1 MKIRNFILA
10 LAAGLSLANCA
21 DNVEQQAQPY
31 LDRARQSFENNQ
43 YNLARL
49 QLDSIKELYPKAFE
63 ARRKAQTLLL
73 HVDLAETQRGRHY
86 IDSLL
91 TLSRTNAGTLTP
103 RLYLDKDPKYQDV
116 GLYYASQHR
125 IERNVGRTFMRPQA
139 DEKGAFTLVIFNRG
153 RDIKPH
159 ALRFTA
165 PDGTFAEVTS
175 PKSHVWND
183 ASGRTERLD
192 FVPSP
197 TESIASFVELHA
209 DKTVRVELIGEKGKT
224 AIPFTKTDKQALF
237 DASQLATLLHTVG
250 ELEKELQEA
259 DRRIEFTQNRL
270 QAASQG
276 EAISTTDISQ

>member
-31 LDRARQSFENNQ
+31 LGRARQSLENGQ
-43 YNLARL
+43 YGLARL

-63 ARRKAQTLLL
+63 ARRKSQTLLL
-73 HVDLAETQRGRHY
+73 HTDLAETQRSRHY
-86 IDSLL
+86 VDSLL
-91 TLSRTNAGTLTP
+91 VLSRANVEPLIP
-103 RLYLDKDPKYQDV
+103 RMYLDKDANYQDI
-116 GLYYASQHR
+116 GLYYTAQHR
-125 IERNVGRTFMRPQA
+125 IERNVGRTFMRPQT

-153 RDIKPH
+153 RDIKPQT
-159 ALRFTA
+159 LRITA

-197 TESIASFVELHA
+197 IESIASFVELHA
-209 DKTVRVELIGEKGKT
+209 DKALKAELIGEKGKVT
-224 AIPFTKTDKQALF
+224 IPFAKTDKQALL
-237 DASQLATLLHTVG
+237 DVSMLATLLRTVG
-250 ELEKELQEA
+250 ELENKLQET
-259 DRRIEFTQNRL
+259 DRRLDYIQNRL
-270 QAASQG
+270 QADSLKQTI
-276 EAISTTDISQ
+276 EE

>member
-10 LAAGLSLANCA
+10 LATGLSLANCA

-73 HVDLAETQRGRHY
+73 HVDLAETQRSRQY
-86 IDSLL
+86 IDSMLV
-91 TLSRTNAGTLTP
+91 LSRANVEPLAP
-103 RLYLDKDPKYQDV
+103 QLYFDKDANYQDI

-125 IERNVGRTFMRPQA
+125 IERNVGRTFMRPQT
-139 DEKGAFTLVIFNRG
+139 DEKGALTLVIFYRG

-159 ALRFTA
+159 TLRITA
-165 PDGTFAEVTS
+165 PDGTFAEATS
-175 PKSHVWND
+175 PKSHVWSD

-197 TESIASFVELHA
+197 IESMASFVELHA
-209 DKTVRVELIGEKGKT
+209 DKTLKAELIGEKGKT
-224 AIPFTKTDKQALF
+224 AIPFAKADKQALL
-237 DASQLATLLHTVG
+237 DVSKLATLLCTVG
-250 ELEKELQEA
+250 DLENKLQEA
-259 DRRIEFTQNRL
+259 DRRIRFIQNCL
-270 QAASQG
+270 QPTPP
-276 EAISTTDISQ
+276 EPITLE